1 MPLIEVYSPPGT
13 FDSASRD
20 LLVAELT
27 SIGMKCEKLPNVP
40 FVQSVVWVY
49 FHDTPMAQ
57 VYHAGK
63 AGGDAVVAV
72 VWNIFAGGFDTS
84 AMKAALN
91 ETTAAVVKYGRVP
104 STPAPVMVL
113 VREAPASNWAV
124 SGEQGDLK
132 ALRKTTED
140 KPALL

>member
-57 VYHAGK
+57 QAIGRYRESRA
-63 AGGDAVVAV
+63 
-72 VWNIFAGGFDTS
+72 TS
-84 AMKAALN
+84 
-91 ETTAAVVKYGRVP
+91 R
-104 STPAPVMVL
+104 
-113 VREAPASNWAV
+113 R
-124 SGEQGDLK
+124 
-132 ALRKTTED
+132 
-140 KPALL
+140 